1 VVVQVE
7 VSWFEHGLVD
17 QEAKKNFWSFPKK
30 HRQKF
35 KEK

>member
-17 QEAKKNFWSFPKK
+17 QEAKKKLLEFSKK
-30 HRQKF
+30 TQAKV
-35 KEK
+35 